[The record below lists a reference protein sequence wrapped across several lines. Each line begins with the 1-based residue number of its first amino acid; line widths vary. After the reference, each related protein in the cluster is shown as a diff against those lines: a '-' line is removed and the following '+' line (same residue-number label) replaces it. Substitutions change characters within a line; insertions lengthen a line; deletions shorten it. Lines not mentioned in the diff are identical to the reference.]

1 MNRAEAY
8 PHKVLDVRDVTPS
21 VFVIRM
27 ARNGLLFKTGQHI
40 NVGPAD
46 AGYTREY
53 SIYSGED
60 DPFLEVLIKEVVP
73 HGFVSPLL
81 RQVKPDD
88 EVMVEPPMGYFS
100 LPDELDST
108 MLFIAT
114 GTGISPYHS
123 FIRSYPKL
131 DYRLVHGVHDISDVC
146 DLASYD
152 RPKVHIC
159 TSQSHEGDFA
169 GRVTQWLM
177 QNDLTAYRHA
187 FLCGNRNMINEAR
200 DILSAK
206 GFSSSQIHAEAY
218 F

>member
-8 PHKVLDVRDVTPS
+8 PHKVLDVRDVTSS

-27 ARNGLLFKTGQHI
+27 ERNGMLFKTGQHI
-40 NVGPAD
+40 NVGPVD

-81 RQVKPDD
+81 RQVKPGD

-100 LPDELDST
+100 LPDEVDSK
-108 MLFIAT
+108 MLFVAT

-123 FIRSYPKL
+123 FIRSHPTINYH
-131 DYRLVHGVHDISDVC
+131 LVHGIHQISEAC

-152 RPKVHIC
+152 RLRVHIC
-159 TSQSHEGDFA
+159 TSQSREGDFS
-169 GRVTQWLM
+169 GRVTQWLG
-177 QNDLTAYRHA
+177 QNDLSDYKHV

-200 DILSAK
+200 DLLGAK
-206 GFSSSQIHAEAY
+206 GFSTGQIHAEVY